1 MVTAVAKALALAT
14 LLGACTDNG
23 VLVTPVIDQPVNDS
37 ASAFPLD
44 SITLAAAHKGA
55 AFDITSATF
64 SKGQT
69 ISLGGIPFG
78 DDLVFHMSGQVGV
91 SDVAYG
97 ETCAFSVTQAGAPIT
112 PHLYFARTVHFGQ
125 MAFTPLLRTGGAS
138 VTYHDGSAILVGGVD
153 PGNANSAVTDVERFD
168 PMTGD
173 YRALAT
179 ISSRIGS
186 VVGLLGIGTSTL
198 VTVIGGVD
206 PMTGNGAT
214 FVETIESENPADRRV
229 ERIDDSQ
236 MARVGLT
243 ATTLTDGSMIVI
255 GGRTPNGSAAADV
268 DEVTLMNGAPLIRPA
283 HDMLTHPRYDHTA
296 TRLGDDVGAPV
307 LVVGGTDGTAPIAEA
322 ELFKPIIS
330 KFSTFHPTMNIP
342 RSRHQAVRMTD
353 GSVLILGGID
363 ASNQPVSQIEIF
375 TLDGGFV
382 APAGVTLPTNAGL
395 VDMAVTTLP
404 DGRVL
409 ITGGRAT
416 LGGPPVAT
424 AFIAQ
429 LNTDTNSIDVLATD
443 SLTVPR
449 AGHGATLLCDG
460 TVLISGGTD
469 QPAPAERY
477 NPPSAARR

>member
-1 MVTAVAKALALAT
+1 VVKLALLA
-14 LLGACTDNG
+14 LVVGCADNT
-23 VLVTPVIDQPVNDS
+23 VAIAPIVDVPVNDS

-44 SITLAAAHKGA
+44 VITLSAAHSGA

-64 SKGQT
+64 TKGQT
-69 ISLGGIPFG
+69 VSLGGIPFG
-78 DDLVFHMSGQVGV
+78 DDLVLHMTGQVGT

-97 ETCAFSVTQAGAPIT
+97 ETCPFTVDQNGALVE

-125 MAFTPLLRTGGAS
+125 LSFTPLLRQGGAS
-138 VTYHDGSAILVGGVD
+138 VTYHDGSGVLVAGVSPTD
-153 PGNANSAVTDVERFD
+153 PNTAVTDVERFD
-168 PMTGD
+168 PMTGEFGT
-173 YRALAT
+173 LTT
-179 ISSRIGS
+179 ISSRIGA
-186 VVGLLGIGTSTL
+186 VVGLLGIGSATL
-198 VTVIGGVD
+198 VTIIGGVD
-206 PMTGNGAT
+206 PTTGNGAT

-243 ATTLTDGSMIVI
+243 ATTLTDGSMIVV
-255 GGRTPNGSAAADV
+255 GGRAPNGSAAGDV
-268 DEVTLMNGAPLIRPA
+268 DEITLMNGAPLVRPA
-283 HDMLTHPRYDHTA
+283 HDTLTYPRYDHTA

-307 LVVGGTDGTAPIAEA
+307 LVVGGTDGTAPIAQA

-330 KFSTFHPTMNIP
+330 QFSTFHPTMQVP

-363 ASNQPVSQIEIF
+363 AAGNPVSQIEIF
-375 TLDGGFV
+375 TLEGGFI
-382 APAGVTLPTNAGL
+382 APTSLTLPMNAGV

-404 DGRVL
+404 DDRVL
-409 ITGGRAT
+409 ITGGRKT
-416 LGGPPVAT
+416 LNGPPVAT

-449 AGHGATLLCDG
+449 AGHSATLLCDG
-460 TVLISGGTD
+460 TVLISGGTTA
-469 QPAPAERY
+469 PAPAERY
-477 NPPSAARR
+477 NPPSASRR